1 MLLNPDALAKAQAEI
16 DAIIGPD
23 RLPGVQDRQS
33 LPYVNALI
41 KEVLRFEPVTPMG
54 LLHSTTDDDVFEGC
68 FIPKGTQIIPN
79 IWSETG

>member
-54 LLHSTTDDDVFEGC
+54 LLHSTTDDDVFEGY